1 MITRKDWLEQVLYWG
16 MLFALAVFVTLLLL
30 DLIIRPWLPEE
41 VAFVLGFATFYL
53 LANTLFFG
61 YGSLSAYLD
70 KLAKSELTEADRQK
84 AYEKSGASK
93 HGLIEQLTHY
103 GIATIWLDRYSPYRY
118 AYLGL
123 YLLLAASVLTLN
135 LNLVSGLTTGS
146 ILEGLF
152 WGATLVSVFVL
163 AADSVVRWQYAH
175 TVAEP
180 VYQTLA
186 PALMA
191 AQAPTPE
198 AQEQEYELAHNK
210 VCPDPDDKECQAAVH
225 EAEKTDKASDADK
238 EAGKK
243 A

>member
-30 DLIIRPWLPEE
+30 DLIIHPWLPEE

-61 YGSLSAYLD
+61 YGNLSAYLD
-70 KLAKSELTEADRQK
+70 KLAKSELTDADMQK

-118 AYLGL
+118 TYMGL
-123 YLLLAASVLTLN
+123 YLLLAATVLTLN

-186 PALMA
+186 PALKPA
-191 AQAPTPE
+191 EAETPE
-198 AQEQEYELAHNK
+198 AKEQDYELAHNK
-210 VCPDPDDKECQAAVH
+210 VCPEPDDEKCQAAAH
-225 EAEKTDKASDADK
+225 ALAEEDTPPEGD
-238 EAGKK
+238 KK